1 MNSGDVLLSQ
11 TVSHLVPLALRSLT
25 SEFGMRSGGTSSLWS
40 PETVDQCCLSNVGLI
55 RPEVPAKGTYIT
67 LENTS
72 GSATLCCSHEDM
84 RCEYCDKPH
93 DLLVLLGSFRYTCS
107 LSTL

>member
-1 MNSGDVLLSQ
+1 MVTGNCESCG
-11 TVSHLVPLALRSLT
+11 
-25 SEFGMRSGGTSSLWS
+25 F
-40 PETVDQCCLSNVGLI
+40 I